1 MRKSN
6 TVTILILSNLHQSKV
21 KIKKDVRVIKQKNL
35 TVLNSTI
42 KAQTKRTKI
51 REKKHKHSFLK
62 RRANKFRISEK
73 CFEKERSLNKGGY

>member
-21 KIKKDVRVIKQKNL
+21 KVKKDVRVIKQKNL
-35 TVLNSTI
+35 TVLNSAI

-51 REKKHKHSFLK
+51 REKKHKHSF
-62 RRANKFRISEK
+62 
-73 CFEKERSLNKGGY
+73 